1 MLYLLADT
9 FQNPRFLPNSGLLRS
24 LLISSAC
31 SIGISFPVWAEP
43 MQSSANPTTPVFTPP
58 QVPVS
63 QPIVPLPDFSNSPAS
78 AANLTTS
85 SFNPSQTRASQPIVP
100 LPALPALP
108 APTED
113 KWIQQMAGDNAA
125 AAPTKANALPMF
137 RPPEA
142 FSSGTVALPDR
153 PVTSAVAQPSVPLA
167 TVATDAVNLPLLS
180 PQSGDQRQPSSRQA
194 EPVRSHLAQ
203 FNPAQSDRVQSDRA
217 PGAPLPPLPTPATPA
232 PTVRPVPPAGIPD
245 TRPVTRS
252 AALNPATLRFQGVN
266 IYQGDENS
274 ARARVTG
281 VYTLSPQ
288 AVVGVTIDFTDGTA
302 FTDSP
307 EEGIS
312 LNELYLAAA
321 PIAGVPNLRLVIGQL
336 DLTSYFD
343 RNSFAKDAATH
354 FFNPVF
360 QTNPAL
366 AATGIG
372 SRQAAL
378 VNWSITD
385 NVEAKAAVFSSARS
399 ISDFNLN
406 GFAGEVG
413 VRFGNFIV
421 RGTYASSLDAGGRS
435 GFREIFQIDR
445 GNGRFGPRR
454 NDREDA
460 YGVNAEIFIP
470 EIKMGIFGRYGH
482 YYNQDID
489 EGGDTYSAGISFLD
503 LFAPAD
509 RLGVAYGR
517 QLSNQKLRK
526 RAGDRNP
533 DVFEVFYDFALLP
546 NLRVGLSYQAFEEFS
561 ESILG
566 VRVRADFDLVSPR
579 R

>member
-1 MLYLLADT
+1 MLYLIADT
-9 FQNPRFLPNSGLLRS
+9 FLMLKFRPTSGWLRS
-24 LLISSAC
+24 LLIGSVCGLGLSV
-31 SIGISFPVWAEP
+31 PVWAESGQP
-43 MQSSANPTTPVFTPP
+43 SDSPTIPIFTPP
-58 QVPVS
+58 QATVPRS
-63 QPIVPLPDFSNSPAS
+63 IVPLPVRSDAPK
-78 AANLTTS
+78 
-85 SFNPSQTRASQPIVP
+85 
-100 LPALPALP
+100 
-108 APTED
+108 PTED
-113 KWIQQMAGDNAA
+113 KWIQQMAGNNAVA
-125 AAPTKANALPMF
+125 MPVGANAQPMF

-142 FSSGTVALPDR
+142 FSSGTIASPDR
-153 PVTSAVAQPSVPLA
+153 PESNAAVQPVLSQT
-167 TVATDAVNLPLLS
+167 TVASDAVNLPVLS
-180 PQSGDQRQPSSRQA
+180 PQSGDQRQFSSCDRGSCATPVLTTGQA
-194 EPVRSHLAQ
+194 EPARSNLVQ
-203 FNPAQSDRVQSDRA
+203 FNPAQSDRVQPGLVQSDRA
-217 PGAPLPPLPTPATPA
+217 PGAPLPPLPSPATPA
-232 PTVRPVPPAGIPD
+232 PTLRPLPPAGIPANL
-245 TRPVTRS
+245 PATRS

-281 VYTLSPQ
+281 VYPLSPQ
-288 AVVGVTIDFTDGTA
+288 AVVGITIDFTDGNA

-307 EEGIS
+307 EDGIS

-421 RGTYASSLDAGGRS
+421 RGTYVSSLDAGGRS

-454 NDREDA
+454 NDREDS

-470 EIKMGIFGRYGH
+470 ELKMGIFGRYGR
-482 YYNQDID
+482 YYNQEID

-503 LFAPAD
+503 LFLPAD

-517 QLSNQKLRK
+517 QLSNEKLRK

-533 DVFEVFYDFALLP
+533 DVFEVFYDVALLP
-546 NLRVGLSYQAFEEFS
+546 NLRVGFSYQAFEEFS
-561 ESILG
+561 ESIFG